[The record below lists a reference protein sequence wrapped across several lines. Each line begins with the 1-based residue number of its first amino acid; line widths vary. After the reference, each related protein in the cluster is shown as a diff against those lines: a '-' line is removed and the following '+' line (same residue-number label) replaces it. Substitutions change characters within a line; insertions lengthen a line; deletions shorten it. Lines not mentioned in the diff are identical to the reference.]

1 MALQN
6 HNRIFVSA
14 ENFDCGIHTATSTV
28 SIAELMDYR
37 PPYIFDQFG

>member
-6 HNRIFVSA
+6 YNRIFVNA

-28 SIAELMDYR
+28 SIIM
-37 PPYIFDQFG
+37 Q